1 VAKLSAYKSAVW
13 DLDKH
18 ERKALKMSHSMG
30 EMIQEVGGDSEVLRF
45 NCSEPPFC
53 SIIYILQISLEWVN
67 NVV

>member
-30 EMIQEVGGDSEVLRF
+30 EMIQEVGGDAKVCGLTAQYPHSVRL
-45 NCSEPPFC
+45 
-53 SIIYILQISLEWVN
+53 YISYKSPSNGLIM
-67 NVV
+67 